1 MSNNVNEAKIKLEY
15 KLKRIEALKKLELD
29 KINTIK
35 NADFIINNQTII
47 KANMLIDK
55 INSNLNNANNIFKF
69 DLLVIYKDF
78 NKNYI
83 KLKTF

>member
-1 MSNNVNEAKIKLEY
+1 
-15 KLKRIEALKKLELD
+15 
-29 KINTIK
+29 
-35 NADFIINNQTII
+35 
-47 KANMLIDK
+47 MLIDK

-83 KLKTF
+83 KLKNILNSNIENLYPK